1 MRNWVVMF
9 VVDGETKVLDFDTYS
24 LAEEFVKGLDNLIGI
39 VTSSYFDYVRC
50 VFEEKLS

>member
-1 MRNWVVMF
+1 MRNWIVMF

-39 VTSSYFDYVRC
+39 VTLSFFEYVSG

>member
-39 VTSSYFDYVRC
+39 VTSSYFDYVSG
-50 VFEEKLS
+50 VFAEKSL